1 MLTVQFDASNEI
13 LMSRIVDG
21 ADGTLGTLVR
31 NAIPNDAAASSDSG
45 IPTFLLIASAVLDD

>member
-21 ADGTLGTLVR
+21 ADGTLVR